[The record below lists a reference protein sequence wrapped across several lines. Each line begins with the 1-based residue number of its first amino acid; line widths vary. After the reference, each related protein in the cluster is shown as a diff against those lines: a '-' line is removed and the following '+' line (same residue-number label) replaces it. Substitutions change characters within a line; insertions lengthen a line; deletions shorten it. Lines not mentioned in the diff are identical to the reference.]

1 MKNSSGH
8 PLSARTDNA
17 LRGILFMC
25 IAVFSF
31 PFMNASVKYLSADF
45 DTPMIVWVRY
55 AGHFLFML
63 IVFLPGRGMRLFRTR
78 NLKIQVL
85 RSLLLL
91 AATICYF
98 SALQFVPLATA
109 AIIGFTSPFIVTALS
124 PSILGEQVGWRRWA
138 AVCAGFVGALFI
150 IRPGSGGMHWAGF
163 LVLGTAACYALYQV
177 LTRKLAGHDDSATTI
192 TYTALV
198 GAIITSLV
206 VPFFWQNP
214 DSVQQVL
221 LFVVIGFIG
230 GFGHYF
236 VVKAFQ
242 YGQASVL
249 APLVYGQLVGATILG
264 YWLFGDLPDAWAWAG
279 SGIIIAG
286 GLYIAYREGVKK
298 PKRV

>member
-1 MKNSSGH
+1 
-8 PLSARTDNA
+8 
-17 LRGILFMC
+17 MC

-31 PFMNASVKYLSADF
+31 PFMNASVKYLSAEI

-78 NLKIQVL
+78 NLKVQVL

-91 AATICYF
+91 TATVCYF
-98 SALQFVPLATA
+98 IALQFVPLTTA

-124 PSILGEQVGWRRWA
+124 PSILGEQLGWRRWA
-138 AVCAGFVGALFI
+138 AVGAGFAGALII

-177 LTRKLAGHDDSATTI
+177 LTRKLAGHDDAATTI

-206 VPFFWQNP
+206 VPFYWQSP
-214 DSVQQVL
+214 QSFKQVL
-221 LFVVIGFIG
+221 LFLAIGFIG

-249 APLVYGQLVGATILG
+249 APLVYGQLLGATLLG
-264 YWLFGDLPDAWAWAG
+264 YWLFGDLPDAWTWVG
-279 SGIIIAG
+279 SGIIISC
-286 GLYIAYREGVKK
+286 GLYIGYREGLKSR
-298 PKRV
+298 KRLKQ